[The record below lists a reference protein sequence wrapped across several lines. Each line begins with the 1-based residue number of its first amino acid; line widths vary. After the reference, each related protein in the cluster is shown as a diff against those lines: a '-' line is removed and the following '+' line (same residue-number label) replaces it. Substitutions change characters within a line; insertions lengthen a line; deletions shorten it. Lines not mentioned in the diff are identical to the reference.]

1 MEKSTIQQI
10 WTELDISRDQ
20 LLRNKKG
27 NVTKKKEKM
36 DIFIEETYG
45 TGTGTETD
53 DTCTEGTSTE
63 GTSTEGTGTEEI
75 CYNCSGDNIN
85 NDSGERVCY
94 DCGLVLSDEG
104 NFYVNDNSNNIYELE
119 CSTIMYD
126 KKKVYS
132 KYGKLKQMQEWYKW
146 TNDEKV
152 IYKLTIYTEQFCKKL
167 GVSEKIIPM
176 IIETVIV
183 IMSTI
188 KENYGTKRAR
198 VKDGII
204 IMCIHLVSKNTDF
217 HITYNEMAKKTG
229 VDMKY
234 ITRADSL
241 ILELINAKKLN
252 FQKDIKV
259 QDVKTPYSYIL
270 EIINKNKLHISENL
284 LKKIKTLIEI
294 CEDNDLLIDHSPQSI
309 GACCFYYV
317 LKASNDINIK
327 LFSNISDLS
336 IVTIMKTYNKL
347 KVYSDELKK
356 YGI

>member
-1 MEKSTIQQI
+1 MEVENYTIEQI
-10 WTELDISRDQ
+10 WTDLDRTRKELCDKQSSDTTE
-20 LLRNKKG
+20 RN
-27 NVTKKKEKM
+27 
-36 DIFIEETYG
+36 EEV
-45 TGTGTETD
+45 
-53 DTCTEGTSTE
+53 
-63 GTSTEGTGTEEI
+63 
-75 CYNCSGDNIN
+75 CYNCSSSNIKGY
-85 NDSGERVCY
+85 DGERTCY
-94 DCGLVLSDEG
+94 NCGLVLSDEC
-104 NFYVNDNSNNIYELE
+104 NFYSNTYDSE
-119 CSTIMYD
+119 CVITYD

-132 KYGKLKQMQEWYKW
+132 KYGKIKQMEEWYKW

-152 IYKLTIYTEQFCKKL
+152 VYKLTIYTEQFCKKL
-167 GVSEKIIPM
+167 GLSEKIIPM
-176 IIETVIV
+176 IIDTVIV

-204 IMCIHLVSKNTDF
+204 IMCIHLVSKNTEF
-217 HITYNEMAKKTG
+217 HLTYNEMAKKTG

-252 FQKDIKV
+252 FQKDFKIH
-259 QDVKTPYSYIL
+259 DVKTPYSYIL
-270 EIINKNKLHISENL
+270 EIITKNKLHISETL

-309 GACCFYYV
+309 GACCFYYI

-327 LFSNISDLS
+327 LFSNISNLS
-336 IVTIMKTYNKL
+336 IVTIMKAYNKL
-347 KVYSDELKK
+347 KVYSGEFEK

>member
-1 MEKSTIQQI
+1 MEVENFTIQQI
-10 WTELDISRDQ
+10 WTELDKSRHEISSEQSNDM
-20 LLRNKKG
+20 
-27 NVTKKKEKM
+27 T
-36 DIFIEETYG
+36 EET
-45 TGTGTETD
+45 
-53 DTCTEGTSTE
+53 
-63 GTSTEGTGTEEI
+63 EESEDI
-75 CYNCSGDNIN
+75 CYNCNGNNITGY
-85 NDSGERVCY
+85 DGERTCY
-94 DCGLVLSDEG
+94 NCGLVLSEEY
-104 NFYVNDNSNNIYELE
+104 NFCSNTYESE
-119 CSTIMYD
+119 CTMYD

-132 KYGKLKQMQEWYKW
+132 KYGKIKQMQEWYKW

-167 GVSEKIIPM
+167 CVSDKIIPM

-217 HITYNEMAKKTG
+217 HLTYTEMAKKTG

-252 FQKDIKV
+252 FQKDINV

-270 EIINKNKLHISENL
+270 EIINKNKLHISDVL

-347 KVYSDELKK
+347 RVYSDELKK

>member
-1 MEKSTIQQI
+1 MEKFTIQQI
-10 WTELDISRDQ
+10 WTDLDKTREELQFEQSNDILSEEND
-20 LLRNKKG
+20 K
-27 NVTKKKEKM
+27 
-36 DIFIEETYG
+36 IE
-45 TGTGTETD
+45 D
-53 DTCTEGTSTE
+53 
-63 GTSTEGTGTEEI
+63 I
-75 CYNCSGDNIN
+75 CYNCNDINIKVTDTN
-85 NDSGERVCY
+85 GERTCCN
-94 DCGLVLSDEG
+94 CGLVLSDEC
-104 NFYVNDNSNNIYELE
+104 NFYNSIYETE
-119 CSTIMYD
+119 CNTYD
-126 KKKVYS
+126 KKKVSS
-132 KYGKLKQMQEWYKW
+132 KYGKIKQMQEWYKW

-152 IYKLTIYTEQFCKKL
+152 VYKLTMYTEQFCKKL

-217 HITYNEMAKKTG
+217 HMTYNEMAKKTG
-229 VDMKY
+229 VEMKY

-259 QDVKTPYSYIL
+259 QDVKSPYSYIL
-270 EIINKNKLHISENL
+270 EIINKNKLNVTDVL
-284 LKKIKTLIEI
+284 LKRIKTLIEI

-317 LKASNDINIK
+317 LKISNDINIK